1 MNKTQAMEF
10 SMALARLMQRYNLD
24 VCTTSRFGQ
33 VIFLDRKGEQM
44 ISFEDISNGEVTE
57 LVVTE

>member
-1 MNKTQAMEF
+1 
-10 SMALARLMQRYNLD
+10 MALARLMQRYNLD
-24 VCTTSRFGQ
+24 VCTTSPFGQ